1 VKPIKLVIEGFGS
14 FPGREEIDFAALA
27 PRGLFVVT
35 GPTGTGKTTI
45 FDAMVFALYGVLPG
59 TGPGSRQASDV
70 RSHHAGPETKTEVTF
85 DFDIDGTR
93 YRVTRN
99 PEYERPKL
107 RGSGTTSEAAS
118 ATLAKLDEA
127 STVVATGA
135 RPCQKACEE
144 LIGIGAEQFQRVVLL
159 PQGEFDR
166 FLTATEDEREK
177 LLRRLFG
184 GEVFERLVKR
194 LKERSDRLAAGV
206 GESEQRLAEALR
218 NAGSAADQARRV
230 LVGADVPSGE
240 AEGTQDGEPAA
251 ESDGEAEVVRSAEE
265 IRTALDAIAGDHKKL
280 AQQSEVARKTADT
293 AAEKANR
300 AKDEAGRF
308 DRAVELRGELT
319 GLESQRE
326 AIEADEAL
334 IVQSQAARPV
344 AAAADEADASEH
356 AAAKA
361 VADLGPVRDEVAT
374 VLVELACPSAG
385 VADPAPAAVAEEIAT
400 ARADNKGHVDLLDA
414 ATAAAA
420 KVAATEAEYE
430 TSALARDGAGA
441 ERDAAE
447 AAVTAAAAAVEAAR
461 PAAGKAEAA
470 RGALAEAEQRR
481 DDRTVLDGLRSG
493 LGDLEAV
500 KAAAHDAYVATM
512 AAYVASEAPRL
523 AEGLVSGEPCAV
535 CGSTDHPRPASPG
548 EGAPLVRHEEVEK
561 AGKRRSEADDGVTAR
576 GAEIRAK
583 AEALGSAADSSVEEL
598 DAGVQAARD
607 AVSAAD
613 AADAAFAAAEAAA
626 AEADRQ
632 RSLAVEALGGVEQ
645 ALSALAGRLES
656 ERKASDSTQ
665 AAIAGLDPDRIRRV
679 GATLD
684 RIGDL
689 VGRYQGAVD
698 AVAAAETKRSAAVAR
713 LNEVLGTSPF
723 VDIEAARAEL
733 LDRSREEELEAQV
746 KTWRDGLRTLNAQ
759 LAELAGLGVPEVR
772 PDAEALNDAAEAA
785 RTEATALTDRVSQVG
800 VHLGYGRTALADA
813 EREET
818 GSVDTRA
825 EAETARQVYA
835 TCAGRGGRLKTP
847 LDRWVLAGELE
858 LVADAA
864 NGHLSRLTAH
874 RYQLRRDAEKEL
886 GLVIFDGHS
895 GRERPT
901 GSLSGGEKFQ
911 VSLALALGLAD
922 VVSRGGKA
930 SGRVYEALF
939 VDEGFGSLDPEA
951 LDQAVGALLSLQA
964 GGRVVGAITH
974 VEAMKQQLHV
984 GIEVRRRSEGS
995 GSTLVVYP

>member
-27 PRGLFVVT
+27 PKGLFVVT

-59 TGPGSRQASDV
+59 SRQAGDV

-85 DFDIDGTR
+85 DFDIDGTS

-99 PEYERPKL
+99 PEFERRKL

-118 ATLAKLDEA
+118 ATLVKLDA
-127 STVVATGA
+127 KSTVVATGA

-194 LKERSDRLAAGV
+194 LKERSDRLAADV

-230 LVGADVPSGE
+230 LVGADGPSAD
-240 AEGTQDGEPAA
+240 AEGTEHGEPAVV
-251 ESDGEAEVVRSAEE
+251 SDGEAEVVRSAEE
-265 IRTALDAIAGDHKKL
+265 IRTALDGIAGEHEKL
-280 AQQSEVARKTADT
+280 AQQSEVASKTAVT
-293 AAEKANR
+293 AAEAANR
-300 AKDEAGRF
+300 AKDQAERF
-308 DRAVELRGELT
+308 DRAIELRGELT
-319 GLESQRE
+319 ALEARRE
-326 AIEADEAL
+326 AIEADEAR
-334 IVQSQAARPV
+334 IAQSKAARPV
-344 AAAADEADASEH
+344 ATAADAADASEL
-356 AAAKA
+356 AAADA
-361 VADLGPVRDEVAT
+361 VAALGPVRDGVAT

-385 VADPAPAAVAEEIAT
+385 VPDPTPAVVAEEIAT
-400 ARADNKGHVDLLDA
+400 ARSDNERQSVLLA
-414 ATAAAA
+414 EATSAAA

-447 AAVTAAAAAVEAAR
+447 AAVTSAAAAVEAAR

-481 DDRTVLDGLRSG
+481 NDRRDLDGLRSG
-493 LGDLEAV
+493 LGDLEAA
-500 KAAAHDAYVATM
+500 KAKAHDAYVATM

-548 EGAPLVRHEEVEK
+548 EGAPLVRHEEVEE
-561 AGKRRSEADDGVTAR
+561 AGKRRSEAERDVADR
-576 GAEIRAK
+576 HAEIRAK
-583 AEALGSAADSSVEEL
+583 AEQLGSAADSSVEEL

-613 AADAAFAAAEAAA
+613 AADAALAAAEAAA
-626 AEADRQ
+626 GEADRR
-632 RSLAVEALGGVEQ
+632 RSTAVEALGSVER
-645 ALSALAGRLES
+645 ALAALAGRLES
-656 ERKASDSTQ
+656 ERKASDDTQ

-698 AVAAAETKRSAAVAR
+698 AVAAAETNRSAAVAR
-713 LNEVLGTSPF
+713 LNDVLGTSPF
-723 VDIEAARAEL
+723 VAVEAARAEL
-733 LDRSREEELEAQV
+733 LDRSREEELETQV
-746 KTWRDGLRTLNAQ
+746 KAWSDRLTALNAQ
-759 LAELAGLGVPEVR
+759 REELEGLGVPEVR

-800 VHLGYGRTALADA
+800 VHLDNGRRALAEA
-813 EREET
+813 ESEAA
-818 GSVDTRA
+818 GSEDLRT
-825 EAETARQVYA
+825 EAETARLVHA
-835 TCAGRGGRLKTP
+835 TCAGKVGRLKTP

-858 LVADAA
+858 LVAEAA
-864 NGHLSRLTAH
+864 NVHLVRLTAH

-886 GLVIFDGHS
+886 GLVIFDTHS

-951 LDQAVGALLSLQA
+951 LDQAVGALSSLQA
-964 GGRVVGAITH
+964 GGRMVGAITH

>member
-1 VKPIKLVIEGFGS
+1 MKPIKLVIEGFGS

-27 PRGLFVVT
+27 PKGLFVVT

-59 TGPGSRQASDV
+59 SRQAGDV

-85 DFDIDGTR
+85 DFDIDGTS

-99 PEYERPKL
+99 PEFERRKL

-118 ATLAKLDEA
+118 ATLVKLDA
-127 STVVATGA
+127 KSTVVATGA

-194 LKERSDRLAAGV
+194 LKERSDRLAADV

-230 LVGADVPSGE
+230 LVGADGPSAD
-240 AEGTQDGEPAA
+240 AEGTEHGEPAVV
-251 ESDGEAEVVRSAEE
+251 SDGEAEVVRSAEE
-265 IRTALDAIAGDHKKL
+265 IRTALDGIAGEHEKL
-280 AQQSEVARKTADT
+280 AQQSEVASKTAVT
-293 AAEKANR
+293 AAEAANR
-300 AKDEAGRF
+300 AKDQAERF
-308 DRAVELRGELT
+308 DRAIELRGELT
-319 GLESQRE
+319 ALEARRE
-326 AIEADEAL
+326 AIEADEAR
-334 IVQSQAARPV
+334 IAQSKAARPV
-344 AAAADEADASEH
+344 ATAADAADASEL
-356 AAAKA
+356 AAADA
-361 VADLGPVRDEVAT
+361 VAALGPVRDGVAT

-385 VADPAPAAVAEEIAT
+385 VPDPTPAVVAEEIAT
-400 ARADNKGHVDLLDA
+400 ARSDNERQSVLLA
-414 ATAAAA
+414 EATSAAA

-447 AAVTAAAAAVEAAR
+447 AAVTSAAAAVEAAR

-481 DDRTVLDGLRSG
+481 NDRRDLDGLRSG
-493 LGDLEAV
+493 LGDLEAA
-500 KAAAHDAYVATM
+500 KAKAHDAYVATM

-548 EGAPLVRHEEVEK
+548 EGAPLVRHEEVEE
-561 AGKRRSEADDGVTAR
+561 AGKRRSEAERDVADR
-576 GAEIRAK
+576 HAEIRAK
-583 AEALGSAADSSVEEL
+583 AEQLGSAADSSVEEL

-613 AADAAFAAAEAAA
+613 AADAALAAAEAAA
-626 AEADRQ
+626 AEADRR
-632 RSLAVEALGGVEQ
+632 RSTAEGVLGDAERELA
-645 ALSALAGRLES
+645 ALAGRLES
-656 ERKASDSTQ
+656 ERKASDDTQ

-698 AVAAAETKRSAAVAR
+698 AVAAAETNRSAAVAR
-713 LNEVLGTSPF
+713 LNDVLGTSPF
-723 VDIEAARAEL
+723 VAVEAARAEL
-733 LDRSREEELEAQV
+733 LDRSREEELETQV
-746 KTWRDGLRTLNAQ
+746 KAWSDRLTALNAQ
-759 LAELAGLGVPEVR
+759 REELEGLGVPEVR

-800 VHLGYGRTALADA
+800 VHLDNGRRALAEA
-813 EREET
+813 ESEAA
-818 GSVDTRA
+818 GSEDLRT
-825 EAETARQVYA
+825 EAETARLVHA
-835 TCAGRGGRLKTP
+835 TCAGKVGRLKTP

-858 LVADAA
+858 LVAEAA
-864 NGHLSRLTAH
+864 NVHLVRLTAH

-886 GLVIFDGHS
+886 GLVIFDTHS

-951 LDQAVGALLSLQA
+951 LDQAVGALSSLQA
-964 GGRVVGAITH
+964 GGRMVGAITH